1 MRTASYTLLSR
12 LRHSSRYYSSSQC
25 LLFHYADTKFGQN
38 DDRRFSQNAPFSSS
52 STHTQ
57 LGHRR
62 LFSSAACSK
71 RFVLL
76 HLLPSDGV
84 HGHHYQQRHLFH
96 RSRFLFNLGIC
107 NFFMGKC
114 SITLFWLKGLCFDWV
129 YALICRFL
137 HQS

>member
-12 LRHSSRYYSSSQC
+12 LRHSSRYSSSSQR
-25 LLFHYADTKFGQN
+25 LLFHYSDTKFGQN
-38 DDRRFSQNAPFSSS
+38 DDRRISQNAPFSSFSSSS

-57 LGHRR
+57 LGHR

-76 HLLPSDGV
+76 HLPPSDGV

-96 RSRFLFNLGIC
+96 RSRFLFNLGVC
-107 NFFMGKC
+107 NFLMGKW
-114 SITLFWLKGLCFDWV
+114 SITQFWLK
-129 YALICRFL
+129 ALLNFCRFL

>member
-12 LRHSSRYYSSSQC
+12 LRHSSRYSSSSQC

-38 DDRRFSQNAPFSSS
+38 DDRRISQNAPFSSS
-52 STHTQ
+52 FSSTHTQ
-57 LGHRR
+57 LGLR

-76 HLLPSDGV
+76 DLLPKDGV

-96 RSRFLFNLGIC
+96 RSRLLFNLGIC
-107 NFFMGKC
+107 NFLMGKW
-114 SITLFWLKGLCFDWV
+114 SITQSWLK
-129 YALICRFL
+129 ALLNFGRFL